1 MRQITIVGAS
11 AGVGLL
17 TVKQALQKGLTVVAL
32 ARTTIPLADQPNLVK
47 LAGSATS
54 VSDVKKAIMGSD
66 AIIITVGQG
75 NSLKATTLF
84 TDVAT
89 TLLQALNE
97 LKVQPPLVVLTGF
110 GAGDSA
116 SYVGFPRNLVFR
128 FLLNDI
134 YANKTAM
141 ETQISTNYPKWVVV
155 RPGRLTDK
163 PPTGNYRILDQL
175 TKGMDIGAI
184 SRADVA
190 HYLVEQ
196 AQHPSMLGHYMSL
209 GK

>member
-1 MRQITIVGAS
+1 MKQITIIGAS

-47 LAGSATS
+47 QSGSATS
-54 VSDVKKAIMGSD
+54 VSDVKKAITGSD

-75 NSLKATTLF
+75 NSLNATTLF
-84 TDVAT
+84 TDAAT
-89 TLLQALNE
+89 ALLQALNE
-97 LKVQPPLVVLTGF
+97 LKMQPPLVVLTGF

-116 SYVGFPRNLVFR
+116 AYVGFPKNLVFR
-128 FLLNDI
+128 FLLNAV
-134 YANKTAM
+134 YANKTTM
-141 ETQISTNYPKWVVV
+141 ETQITTNYPKWVIV
-155 RPGRLTDK
+155 RPGTLTNK
-163 PPTGNYRILDQL
+163 PPTGNYRILSQL

-190 HYLVEQ
+190 DYLIEQ
-196 AQHPSMLGHYMSL
+196 ALNPSMLGHYMSL